1 MTSRAPHY
9 LLFSDANPPSD
20 ERRRAAGRWRFVLQ
34 SVEDDS
40 RLEAQDRE
48 REMSSERLELLAVVR
63 GLEALDQPSRVTLV
77 TPSRYV
83 SRGLRY
89 GLEEWRDNRWRWER
103 HGRMVPI
110 KNNDLWKRVDR
121 AMKYHEVECR
131 IWRFDSAH
139 DVPGPP
145 RSSRP
150 RDSDSTT
157 PKSAGRTRESVVD
170 GRTATNGT
178 WLGRWF
184 ATRPTQ
190 TVDSPSGPEPLER
203 STNAVAR

>member
-9 LLFSDANPPSD
+9 LLYSDA
-20 ERRRAAGRWRFVLQ
+20 ERRTEARDRPGGRWRFVLQ

-40 RLEAQDRE
+40 RLEVQDRE
-48 REMSSERLELLAVVR
+48 RDMTSERLELLAVVR

-77 TPSRYV
+77 TSSRYV
-83 SRGLRY
+83 SRGLRF

-110 KNNDLWKRVDR
+110 KNNDLWQRIDV

-139 DVPGPP
+139 GSGDRRKPIRPAAPGAAVVVNQAA
-145 RSSRP
+145 RGSR
-150 RDSDSTT
+150 
-157 PKSAGRTRESVVD
+157 AED
-170 GRTATNGT
+170 GRARSHS
-178 WLGRWF
+178 WLGRWLSGD
-184 ATRPTQ
+184 ARQDPRTSAAAASRERPLAE
-190 TVDSPSGPEPLER
+190 VP
-203 STNAVAR
+203 A